1 MLGKFGLSSIPLTP
15 RGVPQVEVTFNID
28 AKNIPNVCAT
38 DKTTGKSNFITITN
52 DKGSLSKEILR
63 MVNEAEEYKGKIGD
77 SFIFTC
83 TYLPLAAAARI
94 TAKNGLES
102 YAYNLRNSL
111 KRNSLI
117 NSMLL
122 TRRSWKVL
130 STIPSGG
137 LISFMKLRKRNMNRR
152 S

>member
-63 MVNEAEEYKGKIGD
+63 MVNEAEKYKGKIGD
-77 SFIFTC
+77 SFILTC
-83 TYLPLAAAARI
+83 IWLQLLASLQRMV
-94 TAKNGLES
+94 S
-102 YAYNLRNSL
+102 NLTHTISV
-111 KRNSLI
+111 
-117 NSMLL
+117 
-122 TRRSWKVL
+122 TR
-130 STIPSGG
+130 
-137 LISFMKLRKRNMNRR
+137 
-152 S
+152 